1 MVMTSRFDLIVY
13 LLTTVLK
20 LIKYH
25 IVFFIED
32 EDLSVVKH
40 VIGGG
45 NTVLGNDKFRLVYM
59 YRLIQFISLVGY
71 SNSLLYKRFL

>member
-40 VIGGG
+40 VIGRG

-59 YRLIQFISLVGY
+59 YRLMQFISLVGY
-71 SNSLLYKRFL
+71 SNSLLYK